1 MCEKLFMCS
10 NCDMFDSL
18 KENLTVK
25 QAALLKLACWP
36 LQSSAWAMA
45 GLTKAMSEMTSNVKI
60 YFAMDPWFGMLGM
73 CVG

>member
-10 NCDMFDSL
+10 NCDMFGSL
-18 KENLTVK
+18 KENLTLK
-25 QAALLKLACWP
+25 QAVLLKLPACWL
-36 LQSSAWAMA
+36 LQSHGA
-45 GLTKAMSEMTSNVKI
+45 GLAKAMSEMTSNVKI